1 MLATGEMPTDDW
13 AASSGLPALDGHN
26 VWPLVSGANSTS
38 PRTTILVNAQLL
50 VHNQWKF
57 VPNGT
62 NMIEAAWAGPACV
75 SLFFPHLLHVT
86 RVFGEWSAC
95 VSLTTLP
102 HLLRATRVCGAWSA
116 CVPLAPT

>member
-1 MLATGEMPTDDW
+1 MFTGHRYTTFAVLATGEMPTDDW

-75 SLFFPHLLHVT
+75 SL
-86 RVFGEWSAC
+86 
-95 VSLTTLP
+95 TTFP

-116 CVPLAPT
+116 CVSLAPT